1 MQLIVQILS
10 FGTAWW
16 ARPGWDERDP
26 ERFTRHAA
34 YFNSTGIE
42 VGSKIHTDGP
52 IRGLIRFNFSSGLD
66 PHRAHANIGRT
77 FCFKGIERYR
87 ETNRLLALHRAKR
100 DVQPTHF
107 LVRVASALH
116 GTISFRTAWR
126 SDDVQTVAVSRLR
139 GMQELLLLM
148 TPTSHIHTK
157 VGTWRVLKRDEG
169 TPQLLLGDDMEPA
182 AGGEEGQ

>member
-1 MQLIVQILS
+1 MQLMVQILS

-16 ARPGWDERDP
+16 VRPGWDERDP

-52 IRGLIRFNFSSGLD
+52 VHGLIRFNFSSGLD
-66 PHRAHANIGRT
+66 PHHTHVNIGRT
-77 FCFKGIERYR
+77 FCFQGIEWYR
-87 ETNRLLALHRAKR
+87 ETNRLLALHRAEK
-100 DVQPTHF
+100 DVRPTHF
-107 LVRVASALH
+107 LVRVASGLH
-116 GTISFRTAWR
+116 GMISFRMAWR

-157 VGTWRVLKRDEG
+157 AGAWRVCQSKTELPRLQLVDDLERA
-169 TPQLLLGDDMEPA
+169 PQ
-182 AGGEEGQ
+182 GERPR